1 MKVIYPGTFDPITNG
16 HIDIIK
22 RGINL
27 FEEVTLLVS
36 CHPWKK
42 TLFTLEERIE
52 IIKKVTNSLP
62 KVNVDSY
69 CGLLVSYIE
78 KNNVKGVIRGLRAV
92 SDFEYEFQMA
102 LTNREMNRN
111 FETIFFM
118 TDINYTYLSS
128 SMVKEL
134 AKLDADIS
142 KMVPPAVAESL
153 KQKYKG

>member
-1 MKVIYPGTFDPITNG
+1 MNVIYPGTFDPITNG
-16 HIDIIK
+16 HLDILK
-22 RGINL
+22 RGLNL
-27 FEEVTLLVS
+27 FNEVTILVS

-42 TLFTLEERIE
+42 TLFTVDERTEMIR
-52 IIKKVTNSLP
+52 IATAGLKN
-62 KVNVDSY
+62 VNVDSY
-69 CGLLVSYIE
+69 GGLLVDYISE
-78 KNNVKGVIRGLRAV
+78 KRIAGVIRGLRAV

-142 KMVPPAVAESL
+142 KMVPEIVSERL
-153 KQKYKG
+153 RQKYRA

>member
-16 HIDIIK
+16 HIDILK

-27 FEEVTLLVS
+27 FNEVTLLIS

-42 TLFTLEERIE
+42 TLFTVEERIE
-52 IIKKVTNSLP
+52 IIKRATADLK
-62 KVNVDSY
+62 NVKIDSY
-69 CGLLVSYIE
+69 CGLLVNYIKE
-78 KNNVKGVIRGLRAV
+78 NKINGVIRGLRAV

-102 LTNREMNRN
+102 LTNREMNKD

-142 KMVPPAVAESL
+142 NMVPKAAADSL